1 MGICIAL
8 QTEIGETVEL
18 IPDDKQLLHK
28 LLPLPDDEPDSML
41 GWIDWYGNTLFN
53 HLQMKRFL
61 AEWDELAQR
70 AKTVEEKVLLS
81 RIRELAVRCREER
94 TLNLRFIGD

>member
-8 QTEIGETVEL
+8 QTEVGNTIEL

-28 LLPLPDDEPDSML
+28 LLPPPNDDSDSML

-61 AEWDELAQR
+61 AEWDQLAMR
-70 AKTVEEKVLLS
+70 ARTSEEKTLLS
-81 RIRELAVRCREER
+81 RIRDLAVRCQEER